1 MDSVWLSFGSLV
13 FGLAAWIFPVVN
25 FGRYEKHNHWITRS
39 IISLSACAM
48 SLAFVILY
56 IHHLVKIEDW
66 SSLMDT
72 MGAFAFVSIVLF
84 AVTAILNIINLI
96 IHSERIAN

>member
-13 FGLAAWIFPVVN
+13 FGLVAWIFPVVN
-25 FGRYEKHNHWITRS
+25 FGRHEKRNHWITRS

-48 SLAFVILY
+48 SLAFVIFY

-66 SSLMDT
+66 PSLMDT
-72 MGAFAFVSIVLF
+72 MGAFVFVSIVLL
-84 AVTAILNIINLI
+84 AVTIIINVITLLI
-96 IHSERIAN
+96 YRDRAAN